1 MDDDKP
7 LQMGRMATINR
18 SFFWIFLASL
28 LVLYIGNKMLDT
40 DITQGTIW
48 GLNDILII
56 GAAFISLVLNL
67 ITISIT
73 NKQLNRMLVIACY
86 AFEIGSIIILAFMVF
101 VLT

>member
-1 MDDDKP
+1 MDEDKP
-7 LQMGRMATINR
+7 LLMGRMATITR

-28 LVLYIGNKMLDT
+28 LVLYVSNKMLDT
-40 DITQGTIW
+40 AIGQDSLF

-67 ITISIT
+67 VTIGVAD
-73 NKQLNRMLVIACY
+73 KQLNRILIIACY
-86 AFEIGSIIILAFMVF
+86 AFEIASIVVLAFMVF

>member
-1 MDDDKP
+1 MDEDKP
-7 LQMGRMATINR
+7 LPMGRMATITR

-28 LVLYIGNKMLDT
+28 LVLYISNKMLDT
-40 DITQGTIW
+40 TVTQGTIF

-67 ITISIT
+67 VTIGITD
-73 NKQLNRMLVIACY
+73 KQLNRILIITCY
-86 AFEIGSIIILAFMVF
+86 VFEIASIIILAFMVF

>member
-1 MDDDKP
+1 MDEDKP
-7 LQMGRMATINR
+7 LAMGRMATITR

-28 LVLYIGNKMLDT
+28 LMLYISNKMLDT
-40 DITQGTIW
+40 SIGQGSIF

-67 ITISIT
+67 VTVGITD
-73 NKQLNRMLVIACY
+73 KQLNRILVIACY
-86 AFEIGSIIILAFMVF
+86 VFEIASIIVLAFMVF

>member
-1 MDDDKP
+1 MDEDKP
-7 LQMGRMATINR
+7 LPMGRMATITR

-28 LVLYIGNKMLDT
+28 LVLYISNKMLDNS
-40 DITQGTIW
+40 IEQGTIF

-67 ITISIT
+67 VTIGITD
-73 NKQLNRMLVIACY
+73 KQLNRLLVITCY
-86 AFEIGSIIILAFMVF
+86 AFEIASIVILAFMVF